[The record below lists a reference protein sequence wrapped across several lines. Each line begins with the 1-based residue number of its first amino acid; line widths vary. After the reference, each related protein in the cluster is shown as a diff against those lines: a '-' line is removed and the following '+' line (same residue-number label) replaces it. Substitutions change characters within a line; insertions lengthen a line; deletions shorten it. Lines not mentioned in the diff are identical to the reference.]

1 MEFFIYM
8 RRQLSIL
15 FKVKFLL
22 PDKKPQPLSI
32 KTSRPSIKK
41 AQLAVSK
48 RWLYF
53 SCSSLGLFSVWWFLN
68 YCSCHLTVRHQTLNS
83 QKQNHP
89 WKHWLHQD
97 YAKGLLCFCII
108 YYFKSLVPV
117 GTIKLHWLVMQI
129 LGQHQCTIYSPH
141 HTNPSDTSCRITST
155 GQRCQLWEWF
165 CNSSIWPLGTL
176 IFELCQL
183 GSCPKVHQ
191 MVRKL
196 R

>member
-1 MEFFIYM
+1 MQHKVVWNFSYM

-22 PDKKPQPLSI
+22 PDKKTQPLSI

-141 HTNPSDTSCRITST
+141 HTIPFWYF
-155 GQRCQLWEWF
+155 L
-165 CNSSIWPLGTL
+165 
-176 IFELCQL
+176 
-183 GSCPKVHQ
+183 
-191 MVRKL
+191 
-196 R
+196 